1 METSKEAGMTGTVI
15 TRRVSP
21 GEGGE
26 VIWACLHKVFKEVLF

>member
-1 METSKEAGMTGTVI
+1 MTWAVI

-26 VIWACLHKVFKEVLF
+26 VIWARLHKVSKEVLF